1 MRILLEAPITFDVPG
16 GSTHAPM
23 VRATVDGLETMLILD
38 TGSTDHILTTELTQ
52 RLGLALEPG
61 EPGTDSAGASVAS
74 WTVATAEVRIIDRV
88 FGFRGLVVIDPP
100 VPFPG
105 LGIGGLLSP
114 QHLDPSA
121 YAVLDMVGNRLTLV
135 AGSEELDPWLADRH
149 PGLRML
155 TLEPVAGDGT
165 VLVRT
170 AIDPHPPVVTML
182 DTGAKATTWAADAV
196 PGLATGA
203 RQTTG
208 RGVGGTE
215 SFGSAAD
222 DQVLIAGGA
231 RISLPRLLVG
241 DAHGDALGLVGM
253 DLLRRTVL
261 VVSADP
267 SRDVIWLVPA

>member
-23 VRATVDGLETMLILD
+23 VRATVDRLETLLILD

-74 WTVATAEVRIIDRV
+74 WTTATAEVRIVDRDFV
-88 FGFRGLVVIDPP
+88 FRDLVVIDPP
-100 VPFPG
+100 GPFPG
-105 LGIGGLLSP
+105 WGIGGILSP

-121 YAVLDMVGNRLTLV
+121 CAVLDMAGNRLTLV
-135 AGSEELDPWLADRH
+135 AGNEELGPWLADRY
-149 PGLRML
+149 PDLRML
-155 TLEPVAGDGT
+155 TIQAAAGDGT
-165 VLVRT
+165 VLVRS
-170 AIDPHPPVVTML
+170 AIDPHPPVTTML
-182 DTGAKATTWAADAV
+182 DTGAKATTWAAAAV
-196 PGLATGA
+196 PGLASGP
-203 RQTTG
+203 RQATG

-215 SFGSAAD
+215 SFGLAVD
-222 DQVLIAGGA
+222 HQVLIAGGA

-241 DAHGDALGLVGM
+241 EAHGDALGLVGM
-253 DLLRRTVL
+253 DLLRGTVL

-267 SRDVIWLVPA
+267 SQDVIWLVPA